1 MSGGNRLFWG
11 VIAVL
16 LGSSVYYGTHA
27 EARRREVQQSEATL
41 QDGTEVALVSVVDGD
56 TVVVRDE
63 EGASVAVRL
72 LGVKSFDPTRD
83 KQAESRFGRN
93 AMDALGELMR
103 DRAVLVALHDPPK
116 DKYGRT
122 LARLSVDG
130 RDLGLHLV
138 EQGLVLVYT
147 AFPFPQMDEYLEH
160 QARARAGKL
169 GLWANS
175 EVARQADLFDREW
188 RRAGAANREGKAR

>member
-1 MSGGNRLFWG
+1 MNGANRIFW
-11 VIAVL
+11 VMIAVL
-16 LGSSVYYGTHA
+16 LGSSAYYGTHA

-41 QDGTEVALVSVVDGD
+41 QDGAEVTLVSVVDGD

-63 EGASVAVRL
+63 EAASVAVRL

-93 AMDALGELMR
+93 AMDAIGELMR
-103 DRAVLVALHDPPK
+103 DRTVVVLLHDPPK

-122 LARLSVDG
+122 LARLTVDG
-130 RDLGLHLV
+130 GDVGLTLV

-160 QARARAGKL
+160 QARARAAKV
-169 GLWANS
+169 GLWANP
-175 EVARQADLFDREW
+175 EIARQADLFDREW
-188 RRAGAANREGKAR
+188 RRQAK

>member
-1 MSGGNRLFWG
+1 MSKNALFWLM
-11 VIAVL
+11 IATLVG
-16 LGSSVYYGTHA
+16 GSLYYGLNA
-27 EARRREVQQSEATL
+27 EARRREVQRFEATL
-41 QDGTEVALVSVVDGD
+41 ENGAEVALASVVDGD

-93 AMDALGELMR
+93 AMDAIGELLR
-103 DRAVLVALHDPPK
+103 DRTAVVELGDPPK

-130 RDLGLHLV
+130 RDIGLSLV

-147 AFPFPQMDEYLEH
+147 AFPFAQMDQYLE
-160 QARARAGKL
+160 QQERARAAKI
-169 GLWANS
+169 GLWANADI
-175 EVARQADLFDREW
+175 ARQADLFDREW
-188 RRAGAANREGKAR
+188 RRQAR

>member
-1 MSGGNRLFWG
+1 MNGTNGLFWAM
-11 VIAVL
+11 IAVL
-16 LGSSVYYGTHA
+16 LGSSLYYGTHA
-27 EARRREVQQSEATL
+27 EARRREVQRSEATL
-41 QDGTEVALVSVVDGD
+41 QDGAEVALASVVDGD

-63 EGASVAVRL
+63 AGASVAVRL

-83 KQAESRFGRN
+83 KQAESRFGKN
-93 AMDALGELMR
+93 AMDAIGELMR
-103 DRAVLVALHDPPK
+103 DRSLLVHLHDPPK

-130 RDLGLHLV
+130 HDVGLHLV

-160 QARARAGKL
+160 QARARAAKL
-169 GLWANS
+169 GLWANP
-175 EVARQADLFDREW
+175 EIARQADLFDREW
-188 RRAGAANREGKAR
+188 RRSGAANKAGQTR